1 MYIGIDE
8 AGRGPVIGP
17 LVIAGVESSYPD
29 KLKVLGVRDSKQL
42 SRVEREKLYD
52 QILKIAKAEVICISA
67 EEIDELRKTKSLN
80 VIELDAFIKI
90 IEKLSGDEVYIDL
103 PESGD
108 RFEAQIRLRVKR
120 KLKLILEHK
129 ADENYPIVSAASIVA
144 KVVRDREVRK
154 IENELGTILGSG
166 YPADPV
172 TKKYLESLTGKGGE
186 FPKYVRHSWK
196 TVSEIV
202 KNREQKGLMNFGK

>member
-17 LVIAGVESSYPD
+17 LVIAGVEIENPD
-29 KLKVLGVRDSKQL
+29 KLKALGVKDSKQL
-42 SRVEREKLYD
+42 SRIEREKLYD

-67 EEIDELRKTKSLN
+67 SEIDELRKTKSLN

-90 IEKLSGDEVYIDL
+90 IEKLGGNKVYIDL
-103 PESGD
+103 PESGN

-120 KLKLILEHK
+120 KLELILEHK
-129 ADENYPIVSAASIVA
+129 ADENYPIVSAASIIA
-144 KVVRDREVRK
+144 KVVRDREVRE
-154 IENELGTILGSG
+154 IEKELGTIIGSG
-166 YPADPV
+166 YPADPI
-172 TKKYLESLTGKGGE
+172 TKKYLESLAGKGEG
-186 FPKYVRHSWK
+186 FPVYVRHSWK

-202 KNREQKGLMNFGK
+202 KNMEQKGLMNFGK